1 MIEQEIQ
8 KEVNALIRDMMDRG
22 LARPVC
28 TAMIDGASEP
38 RVYLHW
44 DEEDMTYGRTE
55 FGRGNSMTDALGM
68 ARDILASIPP
78 KEDREKAEFT
88 RLLAKAIDK
97 GRSIGIEVEFLNPL
111 TDMMKRLSENA
122 ITHAAD

>member
-1 MIEQEIQ
+1 MTEHEIQ
-8 KEVNALIRDMMDRG
+8 QALNALLRDMMDRG
-22 LARPVC
+22 LVKPVC
-28 TAMIDGASEP
+28 TAMIDGADHL

-44 DEEDMTYGRTE
+44 DEEGCTYGRTE
-55 FGRGNSMTDALGM
+55 IGNGENMTDAIQM
-68 ARDILASIPP
+68 ARDIIASIPP

-122 ITHAAD
+122 ITHAPD